1 MRKKQD
7 IMWEQSTLWESVE
20 KWVTKYLKKSH
31 SEYRELQVKAMRIV
45 EENPALRILMNSMEG
60 IVLTPKDHKALHK
73 YIETKDEMTIFEYEY
88 YYLAGQIM
96 TFSYGRMLAQVNCSA
111 TELPEHLN
119 RGGIPPFSG
128 CVHDTTTVYSFEL
141 YSYFYD
147 FRCFQSGHGQF
158 FFYSGYGEIFSQDI
172 ICTDSIRIIIL
183 ASISV

>member
-45 EENPALRILMNSMEG
+45 EENPALRILINSMEG
-60 IVLTPKDHKALHK
+60 IVLTPEDHKALHK

-96 TFSYGRMLAQVNCSA
+96 TFSYGRMLAQLKNEMLNEGSGA
-111 TELPEHLN
+111 STHLIELL
-119 RGGIPPFSG
+119 
-128 CVHDTTTVYSFEL
+128 T
-141 YSYFYD
+141 
-147 FRCFQSGHGQF
+147 
-158 FFYSGYGEIFSQDI
+158 
-172 ICTDSIRIIIL
+172 SIRSDELEKQLLDESEEYQNCIKEEENSEAEVKRNRSLLCEMQIDTL
-183 ASISV
+183 LWVGV

>member
-45 EENPALRILMNSMEG
+45 EENPALRILINSMEG
-60 IVLTPKDHKALHK
+60 IELTPEDHKALHK

-96 TFSYGRMLAQVNCSA
+96 TFSYGRMLAQLKNEMLNEDSGA
-111 TELPEHLN
+111 STHLIEF
-119 RGGIPPFSG
+119 GIQVRREKNAQHGFAQERKQKSTDGVIPRIFQKQSSWKP
-128 CVHDTTTVYSFEL
+128 VQ
-141 YSYFYD
+141 
-147 FRCFQSGHGQF
+147 RC
-158 FFYSGYGEIFSQDI
+158 
-172 ICTDSIRIIIL
+172 
-183 ASISV
+183 

>member
-20 KWVTKYLKKSH
+20 KWVTEYLKKSH

-45 EENPALRILMNSMEG
+45 EENPALRILINSMEG
-60 IVLTPKDHKALHK
+60 IVLTPEDHKALHK

-96 TFSYGRMLAQVNCSA
+96 TFSYGRMLAQVNYSV

-128 CVHDTTTVYSFEL
+128 CVHDTNTACLSAMQLLLLFLDSLVRLRTVPSV
-141 YSYFYD
+141 
-147 FRCFQSGHGQF
+147 FRIRKDISA
-158 FFYSGYGEIFSQDI
+158 GY
-172 ICTDSIRIIIL
+172 
-183 ASISV
+183 